1 MGVVIAYVLFMVL
14 MWLMTAYISQFN
26 KKNKNENHK
35 NISKKARSQAHGVIF
50 GKEKITSN
58 NVVFS
63 QENEAG
69 HVLIVGGTGSGKTTA
84 GIIPVINSMSQDTCC
99 FCIDVAG
106 DISNHVKSVNK
117 KIFDLHSQETSNFNF
132 FSEIDITD
140 NLQEKETLL
149 LELASLIVVVD
160 ERSSDVE
167 RYYNQSAQTILKSA
181 FLAFYEDFKDKD
193 DYCTLFDFIA
203 QKSWKQ
209 LFKEIDKSNSETAKK
224 LISSFANN
232 DKLNAES
239 YATLLREIEMFVCD
253 PVLRPHL
260 RRNEAISAQDINNK
274 QIYVV
279 IREHEVTKYAPL
291 LKLMT
296 AQVLQNIRKR
306 ENLVN
311 KNTLMVL
318 DELSAY
324 GFGIKE
330 LLLDALQR
338 SRKKNVRIMMA
349 VQSLSDL
356 HKVFNDNDDV
366 QSALNNCDFTM
377 IMSCNSV
384 ADAEACQKLIGEHT
398 SYTKSYTKSASS
410 TSVTHSERQDNAVS
424 VTELRALKADKKLI
438 LVHEKGFCRLY
449 KNFYFENC

>member
-1 MGVVIAYVLFMVL
+1 MGVVIAYVLFIVL
-14 MWLMTAYISQFN
+14 MWLITAYISQSN
-26 KKNKNENHK
+26 KKNKNENHQ
-35 NISKKARSQAHGVIF
+35 NISKTARSQAHGVIF
-50 GKEKITSN
+50 GKEKITSKK
-58 NVVFS
+58 VFFS
-63 QENEAG
+63 QENESG

-117 KIFDLHSQETSNFNF
+117 KIFDLHSPETSNFNF

-209 LFKEIDKSNSETAKK
+209 LFKEIDKSNSATAKK
-224 LISSFANN
+224 IISSFANN

-398 SYTKSYTKSASS
+398 SYTKSYTKSASG

-438 LVHEKGFCRLY
+438 LAHEKGFCRLY